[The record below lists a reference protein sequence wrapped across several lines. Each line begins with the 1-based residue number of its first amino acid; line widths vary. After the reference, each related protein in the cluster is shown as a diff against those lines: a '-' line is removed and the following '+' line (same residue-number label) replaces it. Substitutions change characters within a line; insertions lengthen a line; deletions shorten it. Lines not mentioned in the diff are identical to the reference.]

1 VPEDGG
7 QLEGVGLLLEA
18 QACSSVTQGQAVLS
32 QLLHTIHTIT
42 ISITIW
48 LVSDPNPDPVSDLK

>member
-18 QACSSVTQGQAVLS
+18 EACSSVTQGKAVLS
-32 QLLHTIHTIT
+32 QLLHTIPTIT
-42 ISITIW
+42 ISCFFKKK
-48 LVSDPNPDPVSDLK
+48 LKSKYKK